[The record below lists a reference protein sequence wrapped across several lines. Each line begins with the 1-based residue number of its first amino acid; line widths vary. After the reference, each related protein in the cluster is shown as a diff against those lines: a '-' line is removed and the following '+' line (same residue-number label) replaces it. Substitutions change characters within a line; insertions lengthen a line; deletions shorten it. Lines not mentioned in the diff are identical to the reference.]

1 MWLLNFAGCEEG
13 RETSFTENTE
23 PPTDVIDGDGI
34 NNATDQDNIG
44 KLLTQ
49 I

>member
-1 MWLLNFAGCEEG
+1 MWFLNFIACEEG
-13 RETSFTENTE
+13 REASFIENIE

-34 NNATDQDNIG
+34 NNATDQDNTG